1 MDNGRIIENNNSDE
15 FFNNP
20 KEDRTKLF
28 LDQIFKTL
36 MALNKLNVFELTK
49 GIANGDFSPK
59 EILDDCI
66 KRINL
71 IDPKLNAF
79 PIKCFDKAYDQ
90 IKIYHP

>member
-1 MDNGRIIENNNSDE
+1 
-15 FFNNP
+15 
-20 KEDRTKLF
+20 
-28 LDQIFKTL
+28 

-71 IDPKLNAF
+71 IDPS
-79 PIKCFDKAYDQ
+79 
-90 IKIYHP
+90 